1 MVRSE
6 PVIIAVAGPVGSG
19 KTTVAE
25 TLSEMMGYL
34 YLPESQAA
42 LQYLPDRFQCPERW
56 SFESQIAF
64 IAFRAADIQQAL
76 RDGCSMIA
84 DRTIDENIEVF
95 ARYYYEVGC
104 IDQRAFRTYRTVAN
118 FILNALPSPALVIYC
133 DCSLPLSESRLR
145 DRDAGLEPVCSSEFV
160 TCTHTLYGR
169 WVSSYERSPVL
180 HLDTEIVD
188 VRRPELVEIVADELR
203 SHLGAAPDAAEQNH
217 PLGYGEDRL
226 LRRARG

>member
-19 KTTVAE
+19 KTTLTE
-25 TLSEMMGYL
+25 TLSKMMGYL

-42 LQYLPDRFQCPERW
+42 LQYLPDRFQFPERW

-76 RDGCSMIA
+76 RDGRSMIV

-104 IDQRAFRTYRTVAN
+104 SWT
-118 FILNALPSPALVIYC
+118 ILTTGWPA
-133 DCSLPLSESRLR
+133 SS
-145 DRDAGLEPVCSSEFV
+145 AG
-160 TCTHTLYGR
+160 YGR
-169 WVSSYERSPVL
+169 PRSGVPYAVSAPSSS
-180 HLDTEIVD
+180 
-188 VRRPELVEIVADELR
+188 ALR
-203 SHLGAAPDAAEQNH
+203 
-217 PLGYGEDRL
+217 
-226 LRRARG
+226 